1 MRSPPQLRLLF
12 QRRFLPYFVAQ
23 ALAACN
29 ENLLRNLLV
38 LAATYHTLRYTRTD
52 PRILGILA
60 GGLFLL
66 PFVLLA
72 GLSGQLA
79 DRFDKARIIRI
90 AKLAELGIAGLAAVG
105 FFTHSLAL
113 LLLALFLTGVEST
126 FLAPAKYA
134 LLPRVLRPGEL
145 LGGNALIETGT
156 FGAILAA
163 TIGAAFMAGRAAPG
177 ATALV
182 LCALALTGWLASLA
196 IPEVAP
202 NDPDFRVDR
211 KLWRATW
218 DSFRVARERRTV
230 WLALLGLSWFWFY
243 GMLVLTQLPVYTRY
257 VLNADEQ
264 VYRLLLAVFAA
275 AIGLGSLLCAPLSGR
290 KVEIGLVPF
299 GSIGLTL
306 FTADLAWVS
315 PAHVSAGILG
325 VHEFL
330 GQPHALRLLAD
341 LAGIGLSGG
350 LYVVPLHALVQQRT
364 RPGALGRV
372 IAVNGVLNALFTA
385 VAFAFGAAVLAEGA
399 SVPLLLLL
407 TAILNLA
414 VAAFIYSL
422 MPEFLLRFLSYLLVQ
437 TVYRIREQG
446 LENIPEEGAALLV
459 CNHVSFVDALVISA
473 ACPRPIRF
481 VMESAIFRAPVIHVL
496 ARGMK
501 CVPIAP
507 RREDPQVYEHA
518 FQIVAQELQNGQLV
532 CIFPEGRL
540 TTDGEVGEFRPGL
553 MRILA
558 QTPVPVVPMALCGLW
573 GSVFSR
579 HGKRLRALLWQSP
592 SGRVGIRVGPP
603 VAPADVTPELLRERV
618 LALCAP
624 A

>member
-275 AIGLGSLLCAPLSGR
+275 AIGLGSPCARHYRGARSRSVLCRSARS
-290 KVEIGLVPF
+290 
-299 GSIGLTL
+299 
-306 FTADLAWVS
+306 DLRS
-315 PAHVSAGILG
+315 
-325 VHEFL
+325 
-330 GQPHALRLLAD
+330 LRLISP
-341 LAGIGLSGG
+341 G
-350 LYVVPLHALVQQRT
+350 YPLPMCPPGSSACMSSWASHT
-364 RPGALGRV
+364 RCVCSPILPV
-372 IAVNGVLNALFTA
+372 SVCP
-385 VAFAFGAAVLAEGA
+385 AA
-399 SVPLLLLL
+399 S
-407 TAILNLA
+407 T
-414 VAAFIYSL
+414 
-422 MPEFLLRFLSYLLVQ
+422 
-437 TVYRIREQG
+437 
-446 LENIPEEGAALLV
+446 
-459 CNHVSFVDALVISA
+459 
-473 ACPRPIRF
+473 
-481 VMESAIFRAPVIHVL
+481 
-496 ARGMK
+496 
-501 CVPIAP
+501 
-507 RREDPQVYEHA
+507 
-518 FQIVAQELQNGQLV
+518 
-532 CIFPEGRL
+532 
-540 TTDGEVGEFRPGL
+540 
-553 MRILA
+553 
-558 QTPVPVVPMALCGLW
+558 
-573 GSVFSR
+573 
-579 HGKRLRALLWQSP
+579 
-592 SGRVGIRVGPP
+592 
-603 VAPADVTPELLRERV
+603 
-618 LALCAP
+618 
-624 A
+624 